1 MILKFDHTSYKLD
14 KVFKSVFFG
23 DLYWLN
29 TKPLSICSYINVLS
43 TNSVCPSSIFTTDG
57 FLMVFNVKVQVFW
70 MAMIEKCLLRLSTL
84 VTLVIE
90 SNIKPKKFLMYKN
103 ISLILIEGIDLR
115 PLIKLTK
122 QVKRPSS
129 NAILLAWLKKELVNN
144 SLKA

>member
-1 MILKFDHTSYKLD
+1 
-14 KVFKSVFFG
+14 
-23 DLYWLN
+23 
-29 TKPLSICSYINVLS
+29 
-43 TNSVCPSSIFTTDG
+43 
-57 FLMVFNVKVQVFW
+57 

-129 NAILLAWLKKELVNN
+129 NAILLA
-144 SLKA
+144 